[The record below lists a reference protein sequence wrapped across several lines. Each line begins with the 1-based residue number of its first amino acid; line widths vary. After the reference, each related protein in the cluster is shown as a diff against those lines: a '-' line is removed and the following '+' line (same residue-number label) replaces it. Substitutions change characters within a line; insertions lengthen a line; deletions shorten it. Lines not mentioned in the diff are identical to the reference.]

1 MVAAWVPL
9 GVVLVAAFGSVWLA
23 LLLVLLAAVWSL
35 VGADEG
41 CVLAADA
48 LWSAG
53 AVVVVVC
60 VLAADALWSAGAVVV
75 VVCVLAADAL

>member
-1 MVAAWVPL
+1 MLVAAWVPL

-35 VGADEG
+35 VGVDEG

-48 LWSAG
+48 L
-53 AVVVVVC
+53 
-60 VLAADALWSAGAVVV
+60 
-75 VVCVLAADAL
+75 

>member
-1 MVAAWVPL
+1 MLA
-9 GVVLVAAFGSVWLA
+9 VVVVV
-23 LLLVLLAAVWSL
+23 VLLAAVWSL

-60 VLAADALWSAGAVVV
+60 VLAADAL
-75 VVCVLAADAL
+75 

>member
-1 MVAAWVPL
+1 
-9 GVVLVAAFGSVWLA
+9 VVVV
-23 LLLVLLAAVWSL
+23 VLLAAVWSL

-41 CVLAADA
+41 GVLAAEA

-60 VLAADALWSAGAVVV
+60 VLAADAL
-75 VVCVLAADAL
+75 

>member
-1 MVAAWVPL
+1 MLA
-9 GVVLVAAFGSVWLA
+9 VVVV
-23 LLLVLLAAVWSL
+23 VLLAAVWSL

-41 CVLAADA
+41 CALAADA

-60 VLAADALWSAGAVVV
+60 VLAADAL
-75 VVCVLAADAL
+75 